1 MQMEQNNELKVLS
14 MRLTNLEAF
23 VLVILERRKRVVKYV
38 LPLMFHITIG
48 GGGRLNHTNNVPVC
62 EQY

>member
-48 GGGRLNHTNNVPVC
+48 GVVKSYKQC
-62 EQY
+62 SCM

>member
-48 GGGRLNHTNNVPVC
+48 GGRLNHTNNVPVC

>member
-48 GGGRLNHTNNVPVC
+48 EGGG
-62 EQY
+62 